1 MLRTAQ
7 QKKNMSF
14 TFGDAFILGGLLGIA
29 EEVRRNHQKEYH
41 NVQIKNSILVVIPPT
56 LELKKASLKI
66 EGVHPDDA
74 LALLCLIAVDHKE
87 LSTQEAFDLLNIWK
101 PNKLLDYFTWFANQ
115 FNEGNTFS
123 DITSRTLRWHPNPK
137 VRKQVK
143 TNIRR
148 NKKSEEDP
156 TFGQELFNRALNIQR
171 IRKERLKREQKKKNQ
186 VFGLPVNIVS
196 FFAIAFAVLGIS
208 YSCSEPKKEYDPLKA
223 TKSYIRSKPQSY
235 QISPKENQLIKNINS
250 NQSRGYILREL
261 SGEEFTAWLEPGGR
275 SVTIIPTH
283 NLGYPLDYLHQT
295 TLYSYCN
302 QLSGRGT
309 APISLKVNNNWVD
322 FKQGK
327 GRASV
332 NYYQANGGLII
343 ESAST
348 GAKLTFPK
356 QSISCY

>member
-1 MLRTAQ
+1 
-7 QKKNMSF
+7 MSF

-41 NVQIKNSILVVIPPT
+41 NVQIKDSTLVVIPST

-74 LALLCLIAVDHKE
+74 LALLCLIACDHKE
-87 LSTQEAFDLLNIWK
+87 LSTQEAFNLLNTWK
-101 PNKLLDYFTWFANQ
+101 ANKLHDYFSWFANQ
-115 FNEGNTFS
+115 FNEGNSFEDQWDRS
-123 DITSRTLRWHPNPK
+123 LRWNSDSTVRREQKKHTRRTKK
-137 VRKQVK
+137 V
-143 TNIRR
+143 
-148 NKKSEEDP
+148 EEDP
-156 TFGQELFNRALNIQR
+156 TYLNRLLERAANIQC
-171 IRKERLKREQKKKNQ
+171 IKSQRLKNERRNQ
-186 VFGLPVNIVS
+186 DRIFGLPSNLIG
-196 FFAIAFAVLGIS
+196 AFLTLFIVLGMA
-208 YSCSEPKKEYDPLKA
+208 YSNRSLNKRPEYKSIEPTQEYKDIKQVSN
-223 TKSYIRSKPQSY
+223 KSFT
-235 QISPKENQLIKNINS
+235 LV
-250 NQSRGYILREL
+250 EL
-261 SGEEFTAWLEPGGR
+261 GGEEFTAWVEPSGN
-275 SVTIIPTH
+275 SITIIPTH

-302 QLSGRGT
+302 QLSGRGA

-343 ESAST
+343 ESIST
-348 GAKLTFPK
+348 NAKLTFPK